1 MLLILSLIFIFYSL
15 TFYPIYQIIFLLLIL
30 LFSFLNSNITEF
42 KIIRLIIFKIIF
54 LIIILNILGLLDTLY
69 IAQSILIPL
78 ATDRITFQDDFE
90 EITWINKVDF
100 FVIHKFSA
108 IEIIKFIETLDP
120 KESYI
125 CTIDIIPELA
135 YYHDSDPRMFI
146 SNPFLIN
153 KNISTSL
160 LIDFI
165 FNNDDVKLFRSLNK
179 ITVLIINYS
188 RIAKYK

>member
-1 MLLILSLIFIFYSL
+1 
-15 TFYPIYQIIFLLLIL
+15 
-30 LFSFLNSNITEF
+30 
-42 KIIRLIIFKIIF
+42 
-54 LIIILNILGLLDTLY
+54 
-69 IAQSILIPL
+69 
-78 ATDRITFQDDFE
+78 
-90 EITWINKVDF
+90 
-100 FVIHKFSA
+100 
-108 IEIIKFIETLDP
+108 
-120 KESYI
+120 
-125 CTIDIIPELA
+125 
-135 YYHDSDPRMFI
+135 MFI